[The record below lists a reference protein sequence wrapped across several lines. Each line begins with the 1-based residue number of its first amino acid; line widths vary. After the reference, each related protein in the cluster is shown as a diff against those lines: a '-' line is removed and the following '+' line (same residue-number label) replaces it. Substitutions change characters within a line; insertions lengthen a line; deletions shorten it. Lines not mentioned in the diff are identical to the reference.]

1 MTLQDLLNKLSPIN
15 TKEKV
20 DTLIL
25 EMKKCGLKMNPKAE
39 LDIRCAIQKANI
51 QKYVIDAYRGLFVEK
66 QKPQKVVQNNKKPI
80 EKKTE
85 EEKREEKKKRRAE
98 RKKKKT
104 KEEKKEERKKRLEEK
119 ERRRRA
125 RRKEYLRQVREM
137 PSIMKVFGSKTP
149 KRKKKLYFK
158 RREEI
163 APHKKEYTTTT
174 KSSLYAIGIAM

>member
-66 QKPQKVVQNNKKPI
+66 QKPQKMVQNNKKPI

-85 EEKREEKKKRRAE
+85 EEKREEKKKMRAE
-98 RKKKKT
+98 REKKIT
-104 KEEKKEERKKRLEEK
+104 KEEKKEKRKKKQEEL
-119 ERRRRA
+119 ERRKR
-125 RRKEYLRQVREM
+125 EYLREM

-149 KRKKKLYFK
+149 KRKKELYYK

-174 KSSLYAIGIAM
+174 KSSLYAIGIAMK

>member
-66 QKPQKVVQNNKKPI
+66 QKPQKMVQNNKKPI

-85 EEKREEKKKRRAE
+85 EEKREEKKEK
-98 RKKKKT
+98 RKKKQ
-104 KEEKKEERKKRLEEK
+104 EEL
-119 ERRRRA
+119 ERRKR
-125 RRKEYLRQVREM
+125 EYLREI

-149 KRKKKLYFK
+149 KRKKELYYK
-158 RREEI
+158 RIEEI

-174 KSSLYAIGIAM
+174 KSSLYAIGIAMK